1 MGGNGITQ
9 KKWQFFIKKSPM
21 RASHFP
27 FFDKISYISPIF
39 LIFLKRSPDN
49 GWMISCRL
57 TSNIRNIV
65 DISMIFSDIFITEWD
80 TAKLKAQG
88 GHILGAQKPWSPNYV
103 TDKAS
108 SICFLWVEGLPSSKE
123 LSRTQRQFCP
133 FEAY

>member
-1 MGGNGITQ
+1 
-9 KKWQFFIKKSPM
+9 M

-27 FFDKISYISPIF
+27 FFDKISYISPNISDFF
-39 LIFLKRSPDN
+39 LYKKIPDS

-88 GHILGAQKPWSPNYV
+88 GHILGAQNPWSPNYV

-108 SICFLWVEGLPSSKE
+108 SICFMWVEGLPSSKE
-123 LSRTQRQFCP
+123 LSRTQ
-133 FEAY
+133 